1 MNNTHTRKRLKRN
14 PNKKKT
20 PKYQEQNQPTANQV
34 TLTTTSKPFSS
45 PPGYLNVHIP
55 SRLTSQ
61 NAPAAECSPRL
72 PAFPVSPS
80 AAEDLS
86 TRPCC
91 TMVLFTVKR

>member
-1 MNNTHTRKRLKRN
+1 MKYSHQKGI
-14 PNKKKT
+14 KKKKSNQKI
-20 PKYQEQNQPTANQV
+20 PSVRSKNQPTANQV

-72 PAFPVSPS
+72 PAFPASPS